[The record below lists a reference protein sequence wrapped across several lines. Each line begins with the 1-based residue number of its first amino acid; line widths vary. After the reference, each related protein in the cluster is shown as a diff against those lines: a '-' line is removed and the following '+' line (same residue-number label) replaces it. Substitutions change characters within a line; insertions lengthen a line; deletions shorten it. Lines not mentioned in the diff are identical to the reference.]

1 MKIAKKIIVSLLAV
15 AMTVTSCPS
24 HYVKADTAKKQVT
37 LSVQSQTAKPGATVD
52 VTVDVKDNP
61 GILGATVSLKY
72 DEGLTLT
79 DAAAGDAFS
88 SLVLTKPG
96 KIQSPC
102 KFVWDAQEITAD
114 DIKDGTILKL
124 SFKVSDTAKSGESY
138 KVSVSCEDGD
148 MVDANLNAVDVKTED
163 GEIGI
168 SAYTP
173 GDLNEDGKIN
183 STDVIMMRRQIAGGY
198 EQTINEKACDVNED
212 GRINSADVILVRR
225 YIAGG
230 YGVNLGTT
238 TEKHTHTM
246 KAVEA
251 KSATCTEKGNQS
263 YYYCTSCGK
272 YYSDEKG
279 LNNIKLEDTVIPAKG
294 HVSVVDAA
302 VAATTESTGLTEGS
316 HCGECGAVLVKQ
328 EVLPMLEN
336 SENSITYH
344 LYEDDAYLQKQE
356 IENTNPNTYSSETA
370 LTLKNISCEGYIFEG
385 WYDGEGSNAKQI
397 KQIAAGEKGNVD
409 LYAHWTAREYTIT
422 FDSPLAK
429 VDSIKYK
436 VNEGATLTNPEWFGY
451 TFMGWTDEKDNLVDK
466 IPLGKTGNITLH
478 ANWTSKR
485 NQTRPVKQLGE
496 PMIVEDE
503 KEGQYLFA
511 YEIGQ
516 MENVPLYTIKDF
528 GNTSGLTVSET
539 ITSSG
544 TVTEGTSKSIVNAVA
559 NSTTRTTAWSLS
571 KNWNNSLT
579 LMQSHTDESGKEVVD
594 ASSSVASASLV
605 TLNSVE
611 AGGSTDHTVTDKT
624 GVTSKLG
631 FKQGYEAN
639 GEVSKKITASLGIN
653 GKGTAN
659 VTSKDNDKET
669 SAGGDLGFNGGITDE
684 TGFKIGLKVYG
695 EVNGENTVSQE
706 KTDTTT
712 DSRYWGAKDSV
723 ERSKSASQSTSHSQT
738 LSSKVSDTYG
748 YNKTHSE
755 GGSEALSTSDSS
767 TSSES
772 NQYSSALSY
781 STQKTETTSKTY
793 SNADAPEG
801 YYRMV
806 CAGTIHVFAVV
817 GYDIASGSYYVYTYS
832 VQDDNTYDF
841 IDYSKQ
847 THNFDDYEN
856 GILPFEVPF
865 EVNQYIDNALVRSNG
880 LVYDSETGTVVDYTG
895 EGTNVYIPDYISTDN
910 GDGTTSVVKIVGI
923 EKDAFAGNDKL
934 KSIKLSKHIT
944 EIPDQAFEGCSSL
957 TSVKAEGL
965 QTIGDKAFSGCSS
978 LDDFTVTTNIKKL
991 GKNAFTGAGKVTVNA
1006 KNSDIANAAITS
1018 GATKLIV
1025 NLADMEDTLANKT
1038 YDITKSTDYFE
1049 LNGGNKTYKGLKIS
1063 SDAKET
1069 TLNGFTFE
1077 DNKSAPI
1084 VCSSAKLNLARISAK
1099 TNGFAM
1105 ILSAD
1110 KTDISL
1116 YGTIKL
1122 ESTSSNVVLSKD
1134 VALTRL
1140 NANIVGKLALTGD
1153 YMICGKVEGD
1163 SLLNFT
1169 SGKLVTINED
1179 SYNKLKYGSM
1189 DWVLESEVPDNAT
1202 IIGEKW
1208 TYDYTTKITSS
1219 NSSVAGYTLYDSS
1232 WVWGPYGG
1240 WSGWTTTPIASS
1252 DSRQVNSEYIQPQ
1265 YKTQY
1270 RYSRWASN
1278 SNNTGHLGPVKGTW
1292 GGVYCAYQ
1300 FYTDWSDAAKQIS
1313 DWQTSGQVGGKF
1325 PLYDNNQ
1332 WFNQE
1337 TRNVETSAGYTR
1349 YQYRDRSKVYTYYL
1363 KKVESKESTTKVEA
1377 SDSISNVKRW
1387 VQYVVA
1393 E

>member
-1 MKIAKKIIVSLLAV
+1 MKIAKKIIVSVLAA
-15 AMTVTSCPS
+15 AMIVTGCPS

-61 GILGATVSLKY
+61 GILGAAVSLKY

-79 DAAAGDAFS
+79 DATAGDAFS

-102 KFVWDAQEITAD
+102 KFVWDGQEITAD

-138 KVSVSCEDGD
+138 KISVSCDAGD
-148 MVDANLNAVDVKTED
+148 MVDADLNAVDVKTED

-168 SAYTP
+168 SAFTP
-173 GDLNEDGKIN
+173 GDLNEDNKIN

-251 KSATCTEKGNQS
+251 KKATCTEKGNQA
-263 YYYCTSCGK
+263 YYHCTSCGK

-302 VAATTESTGLTEGS
+302 VAATTENTGLTEGS

-328 EVLPMLEN
+328 EVVPKLEN

-356 IENTNPNTYSSETA
+356 IENTNPNTYSSETG
-370 LTLKNISCEGYIFEG
+370 LTLKNISCEGYIFEC
-385 WYDGEGSNAKQI
+385 WYDGEGSNAKQV

-496 PMIVEDE
+496 PIIYEND
-503 KEGQYLFA
+503 KDGQYLFA

-528 GNTSGLTVSET
+528 GNTSGLTISET

-544 TVTEGTSKSIVNAVA
+544 TINESTSNSIVNSLAH
-559 NSTTRTTAWSLS
+559 STTETTSWTLS
-571 KNWNNSLT
+571 KDWNDSLT
-579 LMQSHTDESGKEVVD
+579 LVKTHTDESGKVVED
-594 ASSSVASASLV
+594 SSSKVSE
-605 TLNSVE
+605 NSVVTVKGKE
-611 AGGSTDHTVTDKT
+611 KTTNKNDSTVDKT
-624 GVTSKLG
+624 GISASIGTSIGTEALG
-631 FKQGYEAN
+631 TEA
-639 GEVSKKITASLGIN
+639 KIDASL
-653 GKGTAN
+653 TAN
-659 VTSKDNDKET
+659 QDNT
-669 SAGGDLGFNGGITDE
+669 T
-684 TGFKIGLKVYG
+684 
-695 EVNGENTVSQE
+695 E
-706 KTDTTT
+706 K
-712 DSRYWGAKDSV
+712 
-723 ERSKSASQSTSHSQT
+723 SKSKTWNNSSSKQKSNSSSESSTNST
-738 LSSKVSDTYG
+738 ALSSKVSDTYG
-748 YNKTHSE
+748 YNKSHSE
-755 GGSEALSTSDSS
+755 GGSETTASS
-767 TSSES
+767 SSNTSS
-772 NQYSSALSY
+772 SSQEYATALTY

-793 SNADAPEG
+793 SNAEAPEG

-817 GYDIASGSYYVYTYS
+817 GYDIASSSYYVYTYG
-832 VQDDNTYDF
+832 VQDDDTYDF

-847 THNFDDYEN
+847 THSFDDYEN

-865 EVNQYIDNALVRSNG
+865 EVNQYIDNALLRSKG

-895 EGTNVYIPDYISTDN
+895 EGTDVYIPDYISTEN

-1049 LNGGNKTYKGLKIS
+1049 LNGGNKAYKGLKIS

-1069 TLNGFTFE
+1069 TLNGFVFE

-1084 VCSSAKLNLARISAK
+1084 VCSSEKLNLARISAK

-1134 VALTRL
+1134 VSLTRL
-1140 NANIVGKLALTGD
+1140 NANIVGKLVLTGD
-1153 YMICGKVEGD
+1153 YMIYGKVEGD

-1202 IIGEKW
+1202 IVGEKW

-1240 WSGWTTTPIASS
+1240 WSGWSDGNISGS
-1252 DSRQVNSEYIQPQ
+1252 DSRKVETQSVPNGYATQYNYIRYLSADGRTSGPCSGVWGGKSCTNYQERGWGAQLACVGNQYSKQIGGYFNLYGSAPCWYGESTRQVVSS

-1270 RYSRWASN
+1270 RYA
-1278 SNNTGHLGPVKGTW
+1278 
-1292 GGVYCAYQ
+1292 
-1300 FYTDWSDAAKQIS
+1300 
-1313 DWQTSGQVGGKF
+1313 
-1325 PLYDNNQ
+1325 
-1332 WFNQE
+1332 
-1337 TRNVETSAGYTR
+1337 
-1349 YQYRDRSKVYTYYL
+1349 DRSKVYTYYL

-1393 E
+1393 K

>member
-1 MKIAKKIIVSLLAV
+1 MKIAKKIIVSVLAA
-15 AMTVTSCPS
+15 AMIVTGCPS

-79 DAAAGDAFS
+79 DATAGDAFS

-102 KFVWDAQEITAD
+102 KFVWDGQEITAD

-138 KVSVSCEDGD
+138 KISVSCDAGD
-148 MVDANLNAVDVKTED
+148 MVDADLNAVDVKTED

-168 SAYTP
+168 SAFTP
-173 GDLNEDGKIN
+173 GDLNEDNKIN

-251 KSATCTEKGNQS
+251 KEATCTEKGNQA
-263 YYYCTSCGK
+263 YYHCTSCGK

-302 VAATTESTGLTEGS
+302 VAATTENTGLTEGS

-328 EVLPMLEN
+328 EVVPKLEN

-356 IENTNPNTYSSETA
+356 IENTNPNTYSSETG

-385 WYDGEGSNAKQI
+385 WYDGEGSNAKQV

-496 PMIVEDE
+496 PIIYEND
-503 KEGQYLFA
+503 KDGQYLFA

-528 GNTSGLTVSET
+528 GNTSGLTISET

-544 TVTEGTSKSIVNAVA
+544 TINESTSNSIVNSLAH
-559 NSTTRTTAWSLS
+559 STTETTSWTLS
-571 KNWNNSLT
+571 KDWNDSLT
-579 LMQSHTDESGKEVVD
+579 LVKTHTDESGKVVED
-594 ASSSVASASLV
+594 SSSKVSE
-605 TLNSVE
+605 NSVVTVKGKE
-611 AGGSTDHTVTDKT
+611 KTTNKNDSTVDKT
-624 GVTSKLG
+624 GISASIGTSIGTEALG
-631 FKQGYEAN
+631 TEA
-639 GEVSKKITASLGIN
+639 KIDASL
-653 GKGTAN
+653 TAN
-659 VTSKDNDKET
+659 QDNT
-669 SAGGDLGFNGGITDE
+669 T
-684 TGFKIGLKVYG
+684 
-695 EVNGENTVSQE
+695 E
-706 KTDTTT
+706 K
-712 DSRYWGAKDSV
+712 
-723 ERSKSASQSTSHSQT
+723 SKSKTWNNSSSKQKSNSSSESSTNST
-738 LSSKVSDTYG
+738 ALSSKVSDTYG
-748 YNKTHSE
+748 YNKSHSE
-755 GGSEALSTSDSS
+755 GGSETTASS
-767 TSSES
+767 SSNTSS
-772 NQYSSALSY
+772 SSQEYATALTY

-793 SNADAPEG
+793 SNAEAPEG

-817 GYDIASGSYYVYTYS
+817 GYDIASSSYYVYTYG
-832 VQDDNTYDF
+832 VQDDDTYDF

-847 THNFDDYEN
+847 THSFDDYEN

-865 EVNQYIDNALVRSNG
+865 EVNQYIDNALLRSKG

-895 EGTNVYIPDYISTDN
+895 EGTDVYIPDYISTEN

-1049 LNGGNKTYKGLKIS
+1049 LNGGNKAYKGLQIS

-1069 TLNGFTFE
+1069 TLNGFVFE

-1084 VCSSAKLNLARISAK
+1084 VCSSEKLNLARISAK

-1134 VALTRL
+1134 VSLTRL
-1140 NANIVGKLALTGD
+1140 NANIVGKLVLTGD
-1153 YMICGKVEGD
+1153 YMIYGKVEGD

-1202 IIGEKW
+1202 IVGEKW

-1240 WSGWTTTPIASS
+1240 WSGWSDGNISGS
-1252 DSRQVNSEYIQPQ
+1252 DSRKVETQSVPNGYATQYNYIRYLSADGRTSGPCSGVWGGKSCTNYQERGWGAQLACVGNQYSKQIGGYFNLYGSAPCWYGESTRQVVSS

-1270 RYSRWASN
+1270 RYA
-1278 SNNTGHLGPVKGTW
+1278 
-1292 GGVYCAYQ
+1292 
-1300 FYTDWSDAAKQIS
+1300 
-1313 DWQTSGQVGGKF
+1313 
-1325 PLYDNNQ
+1325 
-1332 WFNQE
+1332 
-1337 TRNVETSAGYTR
+1337 
-1349 YQYRDRSKVYTYYL
+1349 DRSKVYTYYL

-1393 E
+1393 K

>member
-1 MKIAKKIIVSLLAV
+1 MKIAKKIIVSVLAA
-15 AMTVTSCPS
+15 AMIVTGCPS

-79 DAAAGDAFS
+79 DATAGDAFS

-102 KFVWDAQEITAD
+102 KFVWDGQEITAD

-138 KVSVSCEDGD
+138 KISVSCDAGD
-148 MVDANLNAVDVKTED
+148 MVDADLNAVDVKTED

-168 SAYTP
+168 SAFTP
-173 GDLNEDGKIN
+173 GDLNEDNKIN

-251 KSATCTEKGNQS
+251 KEATCTEKGNQA
-263 YYYCTSCGK
+263 YYHCTSCGK

-302 VAATTESTGLTEGS
+302 VAATTENTGLTEGS

-328 EVLPMLEN
+328 EVVPKLEN

-356 IENTNPNTYSSETA
+356 IENTNPNTYSSETG

-385 WYDGEGSNAKQI
+385 WYDGEGSNAKQV

-496 PMIVEDE
+496 PIIYEND
-503 KEGQYLFA
+503 KDGQYLFA

-528 GNTSGLTVSET
+528 GNTSGLTISET

-544 TVTEGTSKSIVNAVA
+544 TINESTSNSIVNSLAH
-559 NSTTRTTAWSLS
+559 STTETTSWTLS
-571 KNWNNSLT
+571 KDWNDSLT
-579 LMQSHTDESGKEVVD
+579 LVKTHTDESGKVVED
-594 ASSSVASASLV
+594 SSSKVSE
-605 TLNSVE
+605 NSVVTVKGKE
-611 AGGSTDHTVTDKT
+611 KTTNKNDSTVDKT
-624 GVTSKLG
+624 GISASIGTSIGTEALG
-631 FKQGYEAN
+631 TEA
-639 GEVSKKITASLGIN
+639 KIDASL
-653 GKGTAN
+653 TAN
-659 VTSKDNDKET
+659 QDNT
-669 SAGGDLGFNGGITDE
+669 T
-684 TGFKIGLKVYG
+684 
-695 EVNGENTVSQE
+695 E
-706 KTDTTT
+706 K
-712 DSRYWGAKDSV
+712 
-723 ERSKSASQSTSHSQT
+723 SKSKTWNNSSSKQKSNSSSESSTNST
-738 LSSKVSDTYG
+738 ALSSKVSDTYG
-748 YNKTHSE
+748 YNKSHSE
-755 GGSEALSTSDSS
+755 GGSETTASS
-767 TSSES
+767 SSNTSS
-772 NQYSSALSY
+772 SSQEYATALTY

-793 SNADAPEG
+793 SNAEAPEG

-817 GYDIASGSYYVYTYS
+817 GYDIASSSYYVYTYG
-832 VQDDNTYDF
+832 VQDDDTYDF

-847 THNFDDYEN
+847 THSFDDYEN

-865 EVNQYIDNALVRSNG
+865 EVNQYIDNALLRSKG

-895 EGTNVYIPDYISTDN
+895 EGTDVYIPDYISTEN

-1049 LNGGNKTYKGLKIS
+1049 LNGGNKAYKGLKIS

-1069 TLNGFTFE
+1069 TLNGFVFE

-1084 VCSSAKLNLARISAK
+1084 VCSSEKLNLARISAK

-1134 VALTRL
+1134 VSLTRL
-1140 NANIVGKLALTGD
+1140 NANIVGKLVLTGD
-1153 YMICGKVEGD
+1153 YMIYGKVEGD

-1179 SYNKLKYGSM
+1179 GYNKLKYGSM

-1202 IIGEKW
+1202 IVGEKW

-1240 WSGWTTTPIASS
+1240 WSGWSDGNISGS
-1252 DSRQVNSEYIQPQ
+1252 DSRKVETQSVPNGYATQYNYIRYLSADGRTSGPCSGVWGGKSCTNYQERGWGAQLACVGNQYSKQIGGYFNLYGSAPCWYGESTRQVVSS

-1270 RYSRWASN
+1270 RYA
-1278 SNNTGHLGPVKGTW
+1278 
-1292 GGVYCAYQ
+1292 
-1300 FYTDWSDAAKQIS
+1300 
-1313 DWQTSGQVGGKF
+1313 
-1325 PLYDNNQ
+1325 
-1332 WFNQE
+1332 
-1337 TRNVETSAGYTR
+1337 
-1349 YQYRDRSKVYTYYL
+1349 DRSKVYTYYL

-1393 E
+1393 K